1 MWLKNVAGLLIYNDN
16 MEVDFKNISIKI
28 LLQAFEDMMKA
39 RAIAN
44 LYDEKNKSAN
54 MYIVLPVGTKLFSW
68 QQPIIFRSMIG

>member
-1 MWLKNVAGLLIYNDN
+1 MIIWKLTL
-16 MEVDFKNISIKI
+16 KNISIKI

-54 MYIVLPVGTKLFSW
+54 MYIVLPADMKLSSW
-68 QQPIIFRSMIG
+68 QQPIIFRNMIG

>member
-1 MWLKNVAGLLIYNDN
+1 
-16 MEVDFKNISIKI
+16 MEVDFKKHLDKKL

-54 MYIVLPVGTKLFSW
+54 MYTVHPADMKPFN
-68 QQPIIFRSMIG
+68 